1 MTFTQKITGEIYA
14 FSQLV
19 RRHCKVFLKDGMAVF
34 FSLLAPLIVFMLY
47 ILFLGEIQADT
58 VAGFFPEGMP
68 VPDDGVRAFVDSWM
82 VAGVL
87 GVACITVSFSA
98 NSVMVQDKCRGQ
110 IRDCL
115 VSPVRKQMVTLA
127 YFAFNFIVTVVIVT
141 VVCLIAFVYLAATGR
156 FMLSAGE
163 AFAVIGTILFSSLS
177 STLFSVLV
185 CALFRTEGALS
196 GFVGIVSA
204 AIGFLIGAYM
214 PMSAFPDGVEY
225 VAALL
230 PGTHSAGL
238 FRNFLM
244 SGALENLTAG
254 LPQAAHDGIA
264 GAFSMEI
271 DLFGANVGTDIMAV
285 YIAGSIVLFA
295 VLNLVLGTRLLN
307 LPSYGGASKLFRRGK
322 RGKDEGAKRK

>member
-14 FSQLV
+14 FLQLV

-68 VPDDGVRAFVDSWM
+68 VPEDDVRAFVDSWM

-115 VSPVRKQMVTLA
+115 VSPVRKQTVTLA

-244 SGALENLTAG
+244 GGALENLTAG

-271 DLFGANVGTDIMAV
+271 DFFGANVGTDIMAV

-307 LPSYGGASKLFRRGK
+307 LPSYGGASRLFRRGK

>member
-68 VPDDGVRAFVDSWM
+68 VPDDDVRAFVDGWM

-115 VSPVRKQMVTLA
+115 VSPVRKQTVTLA

-244 SGALENLTAG
+244 GGALENLTAG

-264 GAFSMEI
+264 EAFSMEI
-271 DLFGANVGTDIMAV
+271 DFFGANVGTDIMAV

>member
-115 VSPVRKQMVTLA
+115 VSPVRKQTVTLA

-254 LPQAAHDGIA
+254 LPQAAYDGIA

-307 LPSYGGASKLFRRGK
+307 LPSYGGASKLFRHGK

>member
-58 VAGFFPEGMP
+58 VAGFFPEGMS
-68 VPDDGVRAFVDSWM
+68 VPEDDVRAFVDSWM

-115 VSPVRKQMVTLA
+115 VSPVRKQTVTLA

-244 SGALENLTAG
+244 GGALENLTAG

-264 GAFSMEI
+264 EAFSMEI
-271 DLFGANVGTDIMAV
+271 DFFGASVGTDIMAV

-295 VLNLVLGTRLLN
+295 ALNLVLGTRLLN
-307 LPSYGGASKLFRRGK
+307 LPSYGGAAKLFRRGK

>member
-115 VSPVRKQMVTLA
+115 VSPVRKQTVTLA

-156 FMLSAGE
+156 FMLSSGE

>member
-68 VPDDGVRAFVDSWM
+68 VPDDDVRAFVDSWM

-115 VSPVRKQMVTLA
+115 VSPVRKQTVTLA

-244 SGALENLTAG
+244 GGALENLTAG

-271 DLFGANVGTDIMAV
+271 DFFGANVGTDIMAV

-307 LPSYGGASKLFRRGK
+307 LPSYGGAAKLFRRGK
-322 RGKDEGAKRK
+322 RG

>member
-47 ILFLGEIQADT
+47 ILFLGEIPADT
-58 VAGFFPEGMP
+58 LAGFFPEGMP

-115 VSPVRKQMVTLA
+115 VSPVRKQTVTLA

-244 SGALENLTAG
+244 GGALENLTAG

-264 GAFSMEI
+264 EAFSMEI
-271 DLFGANVGTDIMAV
+271 DFFGASVGTDIMAV

-295 VLNLVLGTRLLN
+295 ALNLVLGTRLLN
-307 LPSYGGASKLFRRGK
+307 LPSYGGAAKLFRRGK

>member
-58 VAGFFPEGMP
+58 VAGFFPEGVP

-115 VSPVRKQMVTLA
+115 VSPVRKQTVTLA
-127 YFAFNFIVTVVIVT
+127 YFAFNFIVTVAIVT

-271 DLFGANVGTDIMAV
+271 DFFGANVGTDIMAV

>member
-58 VAGFFPEGMP
+58 VAGFFPEGVP

-115 VSPVRKQMVTLA
+115 VSPVRKQTVTLA

-271 DLFGANVGTDIMAV
+271 DFFGANVGTDIMAV

-307 LPSYGGASKLFRRGK
+307 LPSYGGASRLFRRGK
-322 RGKDEGAKRK
+322 RGKEEGAKRK

>member
-115 VSPVRKQMVTLA
+115 VSPVRKQTVTLA
-127 YFAFNFIVTVVIVT
+127 YFAFNFILTVVIVT

-271 DLFGANVGTDIMAV
+271 DFFGANVGTDIMAV

>member
-1 MTFTQKITGEIYA
+1 MNLSFSQKIANEVYA

-34 FSLLAPLIVFMLY
+34 FAVLAPIIVFMLY
-47 ILFLGEIQADT
+47 VLFLGDIQADS
-58 VAGFFPEGMP
+58 VASFFPEG
-68 VPDDGVRAFVDSWM
+68 VSVSDADIRAFVDSWM

-98 NSVMVQDKCRGQ
+98 NSIMVQDKCRGQ

-115 VSPVRKQMVTLA
+115 VSPVRKETVTIA

-141 VVCLIAFVYLAATGR
+141 LVCLLSFVYLAATGR
-156 FMLSAGE
+156 FYMSAGE
-163 AFAVIGTILFSSLS
+163 AFAVIGTILYSSLS
-177 STLFSVLV
+177 STLFSVFV
-185 CALFRTEGALS
+185 TSFFRTEGALS

-214 PMSAFPDGVEY
+214 PLSAFPEGVEY
-225 VAALL
+225 LAALI

-244 SGALENLTAG
+244 SGALERLVG
-254 LPQAAHDGIA
+254 DLPAAVHEGISE
-264 GAFSMEI
+264 GFSMK
-271 DLFGANVGTDIMAV
+271 LNFFGSSAGTDVMAI
-285 YIAGSIVLFA
+285 YLAGSILVFT
-295 VLNLVLGTRLLN
+295 VLNLLLGTRLLN
-307 LPSYGGASKLFRRGK
+307 LPEYSPKAHIKKPLK
-322 RGKDEGAKRK
+322 HPKDRK

>member
-1 MTFTQKITGEIYA
+1 M
-14 FSQLV
+14 
-19 RRHCKVFLKDGMAVF
+19 
-34 FSLLAPLIVFMLY
+34 
-47 ILFLGEIQADT
+47 
-58 VAGFFPEGMP
+58 
-68 VPDDGVRAFVDSWM
+68 
-82 VAGVL
+82 
-87 GVACITVSFSA
+87 
-98 NSVMVQDKCRGQ
+98 
-110 IRDCL
+110 
-115 VSPVRKQMVTLA
+115 
-127 YFAFNFIVTVVIVT
+127 
-141 VVCLIAFVYLAATGR
+141 
-156 FMLSAGE
+156 
-163 AFAVIGTILFSSLS
+163 
-177 STLFSVLV
+177 LV

>member
-1 MTFTQKITGEIYA
+1 MISFAQKTADEFYA

-34 FSLLAPLIVFMLY
+34 FSLLAPIIVFMLY
-47 ILFLGEIQADT
+47 VLFLGDIQADT
-58 VAGFFPEGMP
+58 VAGFFPDGVP
-68 VPDDGVRAFVDSWM
+68 VPDDEVRAFVDSWM
-82 VAGVL
+82 VSGVL

-98 NSVMVQDKCRGQ
+98 NSIMVQDKCRGQ

-115 VSPVRKQMVTLA
+115 VSPVRRETVTLA
-127 YFAFNFIVTVVIVT
+127 YFAFNYIVTVAVVT
-141 VVCLIAFVYLAATGR
+141 LVCMLCFVYLGATGR
-156 FMLSAGE
+156 FFMTAGE

-214 PMSAFPDGVEY
+214 PLSAFPAGVEY
-225 VAALL
+225 LAALL

-238 FRNFLM
+238 LRNFLM
-244 SGALENLTAG
+244 SGALDNLAAG
-254 LPQAAHDGIA
+254 LPDAVRDGIA
-264 GAFSMEI
+264 EAFSMKL
-271 DLFGANVGTDIMAV
+271 DFFGIAAGTDVMAI

-295 VLNLVLGTRLLN
+295 ALNIVLGTRLLN
-307 LPSYGGASKLFRRGK
+307 LPSYGSAASVFRR
-322 RGKDEGAKRK
+322 RKRK

>member
-68 VPDDGVRAFVDSWM
+68 VPEDDVRAFVDSWM

-115 VSPVRKQMVTLA
+115 VSPVRKQTVTLA

-254 LPQAAHDGIA
+254 LPQAVHDGIA
-264 GAFSMEI
+264 EAFSMEI

>member
-58 VAGFFPEGMP
+58 VAGFFPEGVP

-115 VSPVRKQMVTLA
+115 VSPVRKQTVTLA

-271 DLFGANVGTDIMAV
+271 DFFGANVGTDIMAV

>member
-115 VSPVRKQMVTLA
+115 VSPVRKQTVTLA

-244 SGALENLTAG
+244 GGALENLTAG

-264 GAFSMEI
+264 EAFSMEI
-271 DLFGANVGTDIMAV
+271 DFFGASVGTDIMAV

-295 VLNLVLGTRLLN
+295 ALNLVLGTRLLN
-307 LPSYGGASKLFRRGK
+307 LPSYGGAAKLFRRGK